1 MQAPIPILADNGAMR
16 LKTTCNRDCP
26 DACGLIATVEDGRV
40 VRLEG
45 DPDHPVTRGFLCF
58 RTNRFLERH
67 YDPERITEPLARR
80 GDGFEPISWDAA
92 LDRIAERMLRIKSES
107 GSAAILHYRSVG
119 AMGMLKHV
127 TDSFFERFG
136 PVTIK
141 AGDICSGAG
150 EFAQETDFGVSD
162 SNDIFD
168 VLNARTIVM
177 WGKNPHVSYLHLLPL
192 LKEAKAKGA
201 RLVQIDPVHH
211 RGADLADTYLQPRP
225 GGDIALALGVAR
237 VLFER
242 GRTDPQAPSYCDRFD
257 EFRELAFSHDLDT
270 LASWADV
277 RREEIEEVAALYA
290 DGPSNIVVGWGM
302 QRRAHG
308 AATIRVIDA
317 LGAISGNLG
326 VRGGGV
332 SFYFRRRGAFDL
344 SFVRGKAIAPRTI
357 PESLLGT
364 GILEASDPEIRMVW
378 VTSGNP
384 VAMLPESRTVERAL
398 RSRELTVVVDSF
410 LTDTARCADL
420 VLPTTTMLEDDD
432 LIGAY
437 GHHWLSDMRPV
448 VPAPDG
454 VKTDLEIVRELAPR
468 VGLDSELSDDVATW
482 KRRVLSG
489 VEEQGVTLE
498 ALREGAVHN
507 PRAPEILFADRRFP
521 TPTGR
526 ARLIHDVDPRPM
538 LPPDDRPLLL
548 AALSTRDA
556 QASQWPSRVQ
566 RGPATAT
573 VHPDAAPGFHD
584 GDLARVESEVGAL
597 TVKLKLDA
605 RQRRDML
612 LMDKGGWLQAG
623 RCANALIRARE
634 TDAGGCAVYY
644 DTPVRLVTPETN
656 PVLHVS

>member
-1 MQAPIPILADNGAMR
+1 MQAHASILTDNGTMK

-26 DACGLIATVEDGRV
+26 DACGLVATVDDGRV
-40 VRLEG
+40 VKLEG

-58 RTNRFLERH
+58 RTRRFLERQ

-80 GDGFEPISWDAA
+80 GDGFEPISWDEA
-92 LDRIAERMLRIKSES
+92 LDRIAERMLRIKGES

-119 AMGMLKHV
+119 AMGMMKHV
-127 TDSFFERFG
+127 TDHFFERFG
-136 PVTIK
+136 PVSIK
-141 AGDICSGAG
+141 VGDICSGAG

-168 VLNARTIVM
+168 LLNSRTIVM
-177 WGKNPHVSYLHLLPL
+177 WGKNPYVSYLHLLPL

-211 RGADLADTYLQPRP
+211 RGADLADLYLQPRP
-225 GGDIALALGVAR
+225 GGDIALALGAAR
-237 VLFER
+237 ILFER
-242 GRTDPQAPSYCDRFD
+242 GLTDPQAPSYCDHFE
-257 EFRELAFSHDLDT
+257 EFRELAFSHELDT
-270 LASWADV
+270 YAGWADV
-277 RREEIEEVAALYA
+277 RPEQIEEVAEAYA

-302 QRRAHG
+302 QRRARG

-317 LGAISGNLG
+317 LGAISGNVG
-326 VRGGGV
+326 VLGGGV

-344 SFVRGKAIAPRTI
+344 SFVRGREIAPRTI

-420 VLPTTTMLEDDD
+420 ILPTTTMLEDDD

-437 GHHWLSDMRPV
+437 GHHWLADMQPV
-448 VPAPDG
+448 VAPPDG
-454 VKTDLEIVRELAPR
+454 VKTDFEIVRELAPR
-468 VGLDSELSDDVATW
+468 VGLNSDLSDDVEIW
-482 KRRVLSG
+482 KRRILSG
-489 VEEQGVTLE
+489 VENDGVSLE
-498 ALREGAVHN
+498 ALREGAVRN
-507 PRAPEILFADRRFP
+507 PRAPDVLFSDRRFP

-526 ARLIHDVDPRPM
+526 ARLIHDADPRPD
-538 LPPDDRPLLL
+538 LPPEERPLLL
-548 AALSTRDA
+548 AALSTKDA
-556 QASQWPSRVQ
+556 QASQWPSHAQ

-573 VHPDAAPGFHD
+573 VHPDAAPGFGD
-584 GDLARVESEVGAL
+584 GDLARVESEIGSL
-597 TVKLKLDA
+597 TVKLKLDG

-623 RCANALIRARE
+623 RCANVLIRARE
-634 TDAGGCAVYY
+634 TDHGGCAVYY
-644 DTPVRLVTPETN
+644 DTPVRLLRPE
-656 PVLHVS
+656 PIPH

>member
-1 MQAPIPILADNGAMR
+1 MQARLPILVDNEAMK

-26 DACGLIATVEDGRV
+26 DACGLVATVEEGRIV
-40 VRLEG
+40 KLEG
-45 DPDHPVTRGFLCF
+45 DPDHPVTRGFLCY
-58 RTNRFLERH
+58 RTNRFLERQ

-80 GDGFEPISWDAA
+80 DDDFEPISWDEA
-92 LDRIAERMLRIKSES
+92 LDRIAEGMLRIKRES
-107 GSAAILHYRSVG
+107 GSAAILHYRSAG

-127 TDSFFERFG
+127 TDLLFERFG
-136 PVTIK
+136 PVTLK
-141 AGDICSGAG
+141 VGDICSGAG
-150 EFAQETDFGVSD
+150 EFAQETDFGISD

-168 VLNARTIVM
+168 LLNARTIVM
-177 WGKNPHVSYLHLLPL
+177 WGKNPHVSFLHLLPV

-242 GRTDPQAPSYCDRFD
+242 GLTDPEAPSYCDHFE
-257 EFRELAFSHDLDT
+257 EFRELAFSNDLDT

-277 RREEIEEVAALYA
+277 RREEIEELAALYA
-290 DGPSNIVVGWGM
+290 DGPSGIVVGWGM

-326 VRGGGV
+326 VHGGGV
-332 SFYFRRRGAFDL
+332 SFYIRRRGAFDL
-344 SFVRGKAIAPRTI
+344 SFVRGKEVAPRTI
-357 PESLLGT
+357 PEPFLGS

-378 VTSGNP
+378 VTSANP

-398 RSRELTVVVDSF
+398 RSRELTVVADSF

-420 VLPTTTMLEDDD
+420 ILPTTTMLEDDD
-432 LIGAY
+432 LVGAY
-437 GHHWLSDMRPV
+437 GHHWLADMRPV
-448 VPAPDG
+448 APAPG
-454 VKTDLEIVRELAPR
+454 SVKTDLEIVRALAPR
-468 VGLDSELSDDVATW
+468 VGLDAELTDDVDTW
-482 KRRVLSG
+482 KRRILSG
-489 VEEQGVTLE
+489 VEKHGVTLE
-498 ALREGAVHN
+498 TFREGAVRN
-507 PRAPEILFADRRFP
+507 PLAPEILFADRRFP

-526 ARLIHDVDPRPM
+526 ARLIRDADPRPV

-548 AALSTRDA
+548 AALSTKDA
-556 QASQWPSRVQ
+556 QASQWPSRAQ
-566 RGPATAT
+566 QGPATAT
-573 VHPDAAPGFHD
+573 VHPDAAPGFRD
-584 GDLARVESEVGAL
+584 GDLARVESEVGSL
-597 TVKLKLDA
+597 TVKLKLDP

-623 RCANALIRARE
+623 RCANVLIRARE

-644 DTPVRLVTPETN
+644 DTPVRLLKPGTA
-656 PVLHVS
+656 H